1 MNKYNNNYKHFKS
14 FSCQSPIGMLK
25 EAEDEVGRKL
35 KVQYFHSQD
44 LKSSFPYFLPC
55 NSHDVSLEKLVLDQ
69 LRIP

>member
-35 KVQYFHSQD
+35 KVQSLSLPRSQ
-44 LKSSFPYFLPC
+44 
-55 NSHDVSLEKLVLDQ
+55 E
-69 LRIP
+69 